1 MTDLQRSYKMY
12 ENLTPKQRK
21 AIEALLT
28 CGNVSSAALAAGV
41 SRETIYRWAKKDC
54 FLEALRA
61 GSRQALDDLSRLLL
75 ALGETAIATLKIA
88 MEDDSIPAA
97 TKVRAADVVFS
108 RLLQFRELVSLEER
122 IDKLERT
129 IKDENQ

>member
-1 MTDLQRSYKMY
+1 MY

-41 SRETIYRWAKKDC
+41 SRETIYRWAKKDT
-54 FLEALRA
+54 FLKALRT
-61 GSRQALDDLSRLLL
+61 GTNQALDDLSRLLL
-75 ALGETAIATLKIA
+75 SLGETAISTLRIA
-88 MEDDSIPAA
+88 MENESIPAA
-97 TKVRAADVVFS
+97 TKVRAADIVFS

-122 IDKLERT
+122 ITELERV
-129 IKDENQ
+129 NQNAN